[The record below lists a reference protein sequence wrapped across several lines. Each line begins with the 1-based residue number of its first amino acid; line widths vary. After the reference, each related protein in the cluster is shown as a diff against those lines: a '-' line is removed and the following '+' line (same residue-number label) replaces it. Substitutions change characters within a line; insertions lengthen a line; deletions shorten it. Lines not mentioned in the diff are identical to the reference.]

1 MTLTVSAIIGACTGA
16 SQRQI
21 DALAD
26 KLNKPIFV
34 LNEDSRIIDMRVI
47 DVLNEFSENVPTPT
61 GIGPKFFYA
70 DGALQQWQNDC
81 AKVVERLAPIDGFS
95 KLIDF
100 ALADLD
106 NNGSVSWAWDRADL
120 EAVLQ
125 EQ

>member
-1 MTLTVSAIIGACTGA
+1 MTLTVSAIIEACMGA

-26 KLNKPIFV
+26 RLNKPIFI
-34 LNEDSRIIDMRVI
+34 LNGDSRIVDMRVI
-47 DVLNEFSENVPTPT
+47 DVFNEFSETAPTST

-70 DGALQQWQNDC
+70 DGALQQWQNGR

-106 NNGSVSWAWDRADL
+106 DNGSVTWAWDRADL

>member
-1 MTLTVSAIIGACTGA
+1 MTLTVSAIIEACAGA

-26 KLNKPIFV
+26 RLNKPIFI
-34 LNEDSRIIDMRVI
+34 LNGDSRIVDMRVI
-47 DVLNEFSENVPTPT
+47 DVFNEFSETAPTST

-70 DGALQQWQNDC
+70 DGALQQWQNGR

-106 NNGSVSWAWDRADL
+106 DNSSVTWAWDRADL